1 MSMGVSPADLQAPD
15 AVTDETMTGHEAVD
29 AASPMP
35 ATDPNAPPGAPE
47 DGMDTV
53 VDDAG
58 AMMAPPMAPEAPAE
72 EAVEETPEAAATEAP
87 DPYDGDPDYA
97 PDPDFQGPKDM
108 WGDAT
113 GGLVRYAY
121 DKFEHYGWGPQ
132 EVHAL
137 VGLWNETASGK
148 TQSHVG
154 TAHWDPTA
162 ENPINGASGIP
173 GLLPDVVENLGDPM
187 RWDDPQ
193 HQVDVG
199 LEYIAGKYETPTK
212 AWNHMRHF
220 NWY

>member
-1 MSMGVSPADLQAPD
+1 MSMGITPNDLGVPPV
-15 AVTDETMTGHEAVD
+15 VTDETQESHEAVD
-29 AASPMP
+29 GASPMP
-35 ATDPNAPPGAPE
+35 ATDPNGPPGQLE
-47 DGMDTV
+47 DGLETV

-58 AMMAPPMAPEAPAE
+58 QMMAPPMAPEAEAGPEAE
-72 EAVEETPEAAATEAP
+72 AAPEAAEEAP
-87 DPYDGDPDYA
+87 DPYDGDRDYD
-97 PDPDFQGPKDM
+97 PDPDFEPRNL

-113 GGLVRYAY
+113 GGLVDYAY
-121 DKFEHYGWGPQ
+121 NKFADYGWGPQ
-132 EVHAL
+132 EMHAL
-137 VGLWNETASGK
+137 IGLWNETASGM

-154 TAHWDPTA
+154 TARWDPEA
-162 ENPINGASGIP
+162 MNPVNGASGIP

-199 LEYIAGKYETPTK
+199 LEYIKGKYKTPTQ